1 MPLYRYM
8 YKWTTNEPLLV
19 TVGVSPEYDE
29 AKTDLKAAERGLEE
43 YLDRQRQRLGC
54 RVSDSGNPSESA
66 ESAFFYRLFYSLGI
80 SASNIETLQNHAVIK
95 Y

>member
-1 MPLYRYM
+1 MFQCGIIVNNICPY
-8 YKWTTNEPLLV
+8 TGTCTNEQLLV

-54 RVSDSGNPSESA
+54 RVSNHSNPSESA
-66 ESAFFYRLFYSLGI
+66 ESAFCYWPFYNLGI
-80 SASNIETLQNHAVIK
+80 STGSP
-95 Y
+95 